1 MKRKKNNKPQND
13 IMNSWIAKFIAIS
26 TVVFFFSYIGA
37 VTFYPAIC
45 CGERINMEF
54 VNLALGLVG
63 GVATAVITY
72 YFGSSSQSAEKNEM
86 INKALGKAPPQSIN
100 LIQSNDADKKGN

>member
-1 MKRKKNNKPQND
+1 MRRKNNKKND

-26 TVVFFFSYIGA
+26 TVVFFFGYIGA

-45 CGERINMEF
+45 CGSPINMEF

-86 INKALGKAPPQSIN
+86 INKALGKSSPQSIN
-100 LIQSNDADKKGN
+100 LIQNADSDKKGS